1 MAGNSRAVLFVGGF
15 AIILSIAL
23 ISTQQGDGFLKPMT
37 TIFILSLAFL
47 LFMSMSKSEKI
58 SDGSTPIRTDISS
71 SNISIEGTS
80 EDLPD
85 PEESGFDIPIL

>member
-1 MAGNSRAVLFVGGF
+1 MAGNSRVVLFVGGF

-23 ISTQQGDGFLKPMT
+23 ISTQQGDGFLIPMT
-37 TIFILSLAFL
+37 TIFVLSLAFL

-71 SNISIEGTS
+71 SNISIEGAS

>member
-23 ISTQQGDGFLKPMT
+23 ISTQQGDGFLIPMT
-37 TIFILSLAFL
+37 TIFVLSLAFL

-71 SNISIEGTS
+71 SNISIERAS

>member
-23 ISTQQGDGFLKPMT
+23 ISTQQGDGFLIPMT

-71 SNISIEGTS
+71 SNISIEGAS

>member
-1 MAGNSRAVLFVGGF
+1 MAGNSRVVLFVGGF

-23 ISTQQGDGFLKPMT
+23 ISTQQGDGFLIPMT

-71 SNISIEGTS
+71 SNISIEGAS